1 MPTYEYRKEAERY
14 EKVPDDFPDDFD
26 LDDGAGQLLSDEEYI
41 RWYRENK
48 LEDGSGPAPDPAVD
62 IQAEVGGIEFKPEFS
77 DPDVNI
83 TNERETAD
91 HEIVSG
97 HSAYRDN
104 NAEYV
109 VQALGRRPT
118 EIEITGWITEEQ
130 LSVADNLVSQ
140 DRIDVVTS
148 RWTGIAVP
156 ERVNVDYSRTYHEK
170 HGWIFETDF
179 DLLGAAEDRLLD
191 DE

>member
-1 MPTYEYRKEAERY
+1 MRVNNNELVR
-14 EKVPDDFPDDFD
+14 
-26 LDDGAGQLLSDEEYI
+26 
-41 RWYRENK
+41 
-48 LEDGSGPAPDPAVD
+48 GSGGRTRREDEAFTGSGSTEQVDNPRRFGEIEAV
-62 IQAEVGGIEFKPEFS
+62 IGPIEFVDRLS

-118 EIEITGWITEEQ
+118 EIEITGWITSEQ
-130 LSVADNLVSQ
+130 LDDADSLVSE
-140 DRIDVVTS
+140 DRVNVITA

-156 ERVNVDYSRTYHEK
+156 ERVNVDYSRTYHDEY
-170 HGWIFETDF
+170 GWIFETDF
-179 DLLGAAEDRLLD
+179 ELIGVAENRLLED
-191 DE
+191 